1 MKMLYAV
8 AGLSALLVAGSAKA
22 TVVYDTVTGQ
32 TETNRLLLLT
42 QQNHA
47 PMGDAFSVATP
58 TTITSVTVQ
67 LIDPTAITNVTDA
80 GSVLAYLVP
89 SVSNLP
95 SATGVSLTAPT
106 YLGTILDTS
115 LLGNSVVNNET
126 LNTNAAVAAGNYWLV
141 LTSGSDPSNF
151 FGTVNSTPT
160 TAGWAEELYTSA
172 VANGAVGMPSGDYSE
187 YVNTTNTALVDAS
200 DGYVFGA
207 QVSTPEPASLAV
219 LGSGLIGLGLSRRRR
234 AKRLADNSLGV

>member
-1 MKMLYAV
+1 MRMLYAA
-8 AGLSALLVAGSAKA
+8 AGLSALLGAGSAKA
-22 TVVYDTVTGQ
+22 TVVYDTITGQ

-47 PMGDAFSVATP
+47 PMGDAFSIASP

-67 LIDPTAITNVTDA
+67 LIDPIAITNVTDA

-89 SVSNLP
+89 SVANLP
-95 SATGVSLTAPT
+95 SATGVTLTAPT

-126 LNTNAAVAAGNYWLV
+126 LSTSASVAAGNYWLV
-141 LTSGSDPSNF
+141 LTSGSDPNNF
-151 FGTVNSTPT
+151 FRTVNSTQT
-160 TAGWAEELYTSA
+160 TAGWAEEVETVA
-172 VANGAVGMPSGDYSE
+172 VANGAIGVPSSNYSE
-187 YVNTTNTALVDAS
+187 YVNPANTAFVDAS
-200 DGYVFGA
+200 DGYVFSA

-219 LGSGLIGLGLSRRRR
+219 LGTGLMGLGLSRRRR
-234 AKRLADNSLGV
+234 AKKLADNSLGI